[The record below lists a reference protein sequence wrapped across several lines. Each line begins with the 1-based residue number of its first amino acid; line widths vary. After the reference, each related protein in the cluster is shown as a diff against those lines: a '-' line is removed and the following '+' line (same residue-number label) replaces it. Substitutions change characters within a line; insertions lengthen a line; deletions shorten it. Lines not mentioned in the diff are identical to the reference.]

1 MLEEMRKTI
10 SLAQLAKHAERIA
23 DDIETGTVYRIK
35 QPGRRAMI
43 LLDHQ
48 VFESRLATIEFM
60 QRHPNWRRELA
71 EARRQYEAGLY
82 VPYEQVRK
90 ELGLAEPRR
99 KPSRSSS
106 ARRTSTDRRARRR

>member
-1 MLEEMRKTI
+1 MEKTI
-10 SLAQLAKHAERIA
+10 SIAQLAKNPERVA

-35 QPGRRAMI
+35 HPGRRAMI
-43 LLDHQ
+43 LLDHE
-48 VFESRLATIEFM
+48 VFESRLATLEFM

-71 EARRQYEAGLY
+71 EARRQYDAGLY

-99 KPSRSSS
+99 KSGRSSS
-106 ARRTSTDRRARRR
+106 ARRPSTDRRSRRR